1 MSNYRRLPLW
11 YKDAIIYEI
20 NIKGFYDSNRD
31 GIGDFAGLEEK
42 LDYIED
48 LGVTAIW
55 VLPFYP
61 SPLRDDGYDI
71 ADYYNIREA
80 YGNID
85 DFKRFLD
92 AAHDRNLQVIT
103 ELVINHTSDQH
114 PWFQRARRAP
124 IGSPERDYYVWSDTD
139 QKYQDVRIIF
149 TDTETSNW
157 TWDPVAGQY
166 YWHRFFHHQ
175 PDLNY
180 DNPLVQEEIFKI
192 LDYWMEMGIDGFR
205 LDAIPYLF
213 EREGTNGE
221 NLPETHAFLKKLR
234 KHVDERYENV
244 LFLAEANMWP
254 EDSASYFG
262 DGDECHMNYHFPIMP
277 RLYMSVKMEERH
289 PITDIFEQTPEIPEN
304 CQWATFLR
312 NHDELTLE
320 MVTDEERDFMYK
332 VYAEDKTARINLGI
346 RRRLAPLMD
355 NDREKIELLNI
366 LLLSL
371 PGTPVLYYGDEIG
384 MGDNYYLGDRDGV
397 RTPMQ
402 WNNNVNAGFS
412 EANPHSLYLPVIQD
426 TEFSYQ
432 WVNVKRQEEN
442 PNSLLNWTRKIL
454 SKRREYKVFGRGS
467 LTWLYPENGCV
478 LAFIRE
484 YEDEKV
490 LVVVN
495 LSRHAQS
502 VSLDLSPYQGM
513 KLREV
518 FGRTHFNDITQGPY
532 QITLAGHGYYWM
544 QLEST
549 ETTSR
554 DVRRFDRTYMN
565 LQHPH
570 DLFSKPNL
578 RLLQKEILPIYL
590 RSVNWTGAK
599 AERLERTEVVYHRM
613 YQYQEQHYG
622 WLLVKLYYKEDQPE
636 YIQLPLA
643 LHPFQAEADYHSS
656 EAVLC
661 KLQMSTKT
669 ATTEAQMVAYVLLDA
684 LYDESYR
691 AGLLEGWGDLD
702 KASRFAFE
710 AREALLAAKGQR
722 VHIEHSGTEYML
734 LGTSEISIKYYRRID
749 TQRVPDLEVKEILN
763 SQGNPLA
770 PRLLGTLH
778 FSPQKNWSSTLAIF
792 EERAQT
798 VGFLWNQIYNQF
810 QRFAEDLLAAK
821 RSGREDFQASIDPA
835 TISLCDPMVYA
846 KMPEAIQQIMGAAS
860 VTKLADF
867 GRVVASYHSLVAT
880 VKNPSFSVEA
890 LSLHYQRSLYASH
903 KGQIRSTLTLLR
915 KKIPLLNDAA
925 QLLGEEI
932 LARETEMQQQ
942 LKRIFRHKIEADKVR
957 IHGDFTLEQV
967 HVTQEGFL
975 IKNFDGDPE
984 QAFSQRRLRRSPAKD
999 IANIFRS
1006 IHYAASLVAEEH
1018 AALSENLTDYL
1029 RPWLEATYRCLAAEF
1044 LTAYRKAA
1052 AGSRLLPADEEDLNV
1067 LLDTFM
1073 IEKALQEIRYDLN
1086 YRPNQV
1092 VASMSGLL
1100 ALLNQDKES
1109 TGEED

>member
-1 MSNYRRLPLW
+1 MSNYRRRPLW
-11 YKDAIIYEI
+11 YKDAIIYEL

-31 GIGDFAGLEEK
+31 GIGDFAGLEQQ

-55 VLPFYP
+55 LLPFYP

-71 ADYYNIREA
+71 ADYYGIREA
-80 YGNID
+80 YGNLE
-85 DFKRFLD
+85 DFKRFLA

-139 QKYQDVRIIF
+139 QKYKDVRIIF

-157 TWDPVAGQY
+157 TWDPVANQY

-221 NLPETHAFLKKLR
+221 NLPETHLFLKKLR
-234 KHVDERYENV
+234 KHVDERYENA

-289 PITDIFEQTPEIPEN
+289 PITDIFEQTPAIPEN

-412 EANPHSLYLPVIQD
+412 EANPHALYLPVIQD
-426 TEFSYQ
+426 TEYSYQ

-467 LTWLYPENGCV
+467 LEWLYPENGRV
-478 LAFIRE
+478 LAFIRA
-484 YEDEKV
+484 YEDEKM

-495 LSRHAQS
+495 LSRHSQS
-502 VSLDLSPYQGM
+502 VQLNLSAYQGM
-513 KLREV
+513 KIREA
-518 FGRTHFNDITQGPY
+518 FGRTYFNEIDQSPY
-532 QITLAGHGYYWM
+532 QITLAGHGYYWL
-544 QLEST
+544 QLESAAVN
-549 ETTSR
+549 SR
-554 DVRRFDRTYMN
+554 DVRQLDRIYLS
-565 LQHPH
+565 LQQPS
-570 DLFSKPNL
+570 DLFSKSNL
-578 RLLQKEILPIYL
+578 RLLQKEVLPVYL
-590 RSVNWTGAK
+590 RSVSWTGAK
-599 AERLERTEVVYHRM
+599 GERLEKAEILYHHLHP
-613 YQYQEQHYG
+613 YQGQYYG
-622 WLLVKLYYKEDQPE
+622 WLLIKLHYKEEQPE
-636 YIQLPLA
+636 LVQLPLA
-643 LHPFQAEADYHSS
+643 IHAFQPDSDYGQDEAT
-656 EAVLC
+656 LC
-661 KLQMSTKT
+661 RLLINEKNEG
-669 ATTEAQMVAYVLLDA
+669 AAAQYVLVDA
-684 LYDESYR
+684 LYDATYR
-691 AGLLEGWGDLD
+691 NGLLEAWGEL
-702 KASRFAFE
+702 ASTKRFHFQSTA
-710 AREALLAAKGQR
+710 ALLASRGQT
-722 VHIEHSGTEYML
+722 VSIDHSGTEYMSL
-734 LGTSEISIKYYRRID
+734 SNQAVSIKYYRRVDVQI
-749 TQRVPDLEVKEILN
+749 VPDLEVKEALN
-763 SQGNPLA
+763 KRENPLA
-770 PRLLGTLH
+770 PTVFGSLH
-778 FSPQKNWSSTLAIF
+778 FSPEKKWVSTLAIF
-792 EERAQT
+792 EERPIT
-798 VGFLWNQIYNQF
+798 SGFLWHQVYNQF
-810 QRFAEDLLAAK
+810 QQLAEELLAAK
-821 RSGREDFQASIDPA
+821 RSGDSSAQAMAQAA
-835 TISLCDPMVYA
+835 TVSLCAQVPTDHLPTAVQQVVGA
-846 KMPEAIQQIMGAAS
+846 AGATNFTDFGEAIAA
-860 VTKLADF
+860 
-867 GRVVASYHSLVAT
+867 YHSLVAS
-880 VKNPSFSVEA
+880 VEEPDFSVEA

-903 KGQIRSTLTLLR
+903 KGQIRTTLSLLR
-915 KKIPLLNDAA
+915 KKIPLLTEKA
-925 QLLGEEI
+925 QVVGEEI
-932 LARETEMQQQ
+932 LAREAEFHQL
-942 LKRIFRHKIEADKVR
+942 LKRVFRHKIEADKIR
-957 IHGDFTLEQV
+957 IHGDLTLEQV
-967 HVTQEGFL
+967 HVAKDGFL
-975 IKNFDGDPE
+975 IKNFDGDPDL
-984 QAFSQRRLRRSPAKD
+984 AFSQRRLRRSAAKD

-1018 AALSENLTDYL
+1018 ASLSEPLSTYL
-1029 RPWLEATYRCLAAEF
+1029 QSWLEMTYRCLAAKF
-1044 LTAYRKAA
+1044 LVAYREAT
-1052 AGSRLLPADEEDLNV
+1052 AGSRLLPSDETDLLV

-1073 IEKALQEIRYDLN
+1073 IEKALQEVRYDLN
-1086 YRPNQV
+1086 YRPAQV
-1092 VASMSGLL
+1092 IASMRGLL
-1100 ALLNQDKES
+1100 ALLNHEPVS
-1109 TGEED
+1109 E